1 MMLTLT
7 DWAIKK
13 TGKLHGRF
21 SSFCCSTQVIT
32 RHASEHEPKM
42 WDNLKGNFINH
53 LDEINR
59 DLKAAGLPEL
69 GKVN

>member
-13 TGKLHGRF
+13 TGKLHGWFILSRR
-21 SSFCCSTQVIT
+21 TT
-32 RHASEHEPKM
+32 RDSPYSEHEPKM

-53 LDEINR
+53 LDEINQ

-69 GKVN
+69 GKGN